1 MQHAFVEISRMYGLI
16 AKMTADD
23 VRDHAAAWGV
33 HRQGHFFDRFGHMWL
48 VGDRSPLNRF
58 A

>member
-1 MQHAFVEISRMYGLI
+1 MYGLI

-33 HRQGHFFDRFGHMWL
+33 HRQGHFLDRFGHMWL